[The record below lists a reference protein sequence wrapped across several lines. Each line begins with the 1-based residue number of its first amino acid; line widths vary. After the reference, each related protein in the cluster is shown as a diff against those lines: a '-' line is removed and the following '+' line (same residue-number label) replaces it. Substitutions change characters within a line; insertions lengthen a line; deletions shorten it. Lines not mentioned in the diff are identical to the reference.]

1 MKKLLI
7 FIMALVLGLTM
18 GHKAISEEAVDTV
31 EKIDTKK
38 ETVEE
43 DRVQMIKDAIEKYKE
58 KNFIGC
64 ISDLRMFVATEP
76 DNPVAW
82 YYLGNSYMNIALKP
96 EAHQAFD
103 KVVQINTV
111 PILTSYSIQA
121 KICMENPTKCDYQE
135 FNAEQIKKLKAD
147 PTTFLD
153 SYFASLNIDT
163 RNPSEI
169 EIENLINGHYSN
181 NIHPDA
187 KDFII
192 NERAKIKQ
200 SEINANRV

>member
-7 FIMALVLGLTM
+7 FTMMLALGLTI
-18 GHKAISEEAVDTV
+18 GLKAVSAEVAE
-31 EKIDTKK
+31 TKK
-38 ETVEE
+38 EATENEVVEE
-43 DRVQMIKDAIEKYKE
+43 NSVQMIKDAITKYKN
-58 KNFIGC
+58 KNYIGC
-64 ISDLRMFVATEP
+64 ISDLRMYVSSEP
-76 DNPVAW
+76 SNAVAW

-111 PILTSYSIQA
+111 PLLTSYSIQA
-121 KICMENPTKCDYQE
+121 KICMENPEKCDYQE
-135 FNAEQIKKLKAD
+135 FNIDQIRQLKAD

-153 SYFASLNIDT
+153 NFFASRSEDN
-163 RNPSEI
+163 RSENEI

>member
-7 FIMALVLGLTM
+7 FTMMLALGLTIGLRAM
-18 GHKAISEEAVDTV
+18 GEEVA
-31 EKIDTKK
+31 ENKK
-38 ETVEE
+38 EAAKTEVVEGNSI
-43 DRVQMIKDAIEKYKE
+43 QLIKDAISKYKD
-58 KNFIGC
+58 KNYIGC
-64 ISDLRMFVATEP
+64 ISDLRMYVSSDPA
-76 DNPVAW
+76 NAVAW

-111 PILTSYSIQA
+111 PLLTSYSIQA
-121 KICMENPTKCDYQE
+121 KICMEDPTKCDYQE
-135 FNAEQIKKLKAD
+135 FNRDQIRQLKAD
-147 PTTFLD
+147 PTTFLTEFFD
-153 SYFASLNIDT
+153 AQAKDN
-163 RNPSEI
+163 RNENEI

-181 NIHPDA
+181 NIHPEA